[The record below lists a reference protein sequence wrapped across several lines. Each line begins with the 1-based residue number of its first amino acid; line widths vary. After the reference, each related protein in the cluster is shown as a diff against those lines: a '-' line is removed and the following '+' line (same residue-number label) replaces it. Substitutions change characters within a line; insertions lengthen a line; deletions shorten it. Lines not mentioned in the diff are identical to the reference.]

1 MVVEDHE
8 SLALKHPRALHR
20 VVLWAAVLAALW
32 LAAAGPAF
40 AQRAVVLVRHAELVG
55 GQMASPADM
64 PLSPAGSER
73 AQKLAQTLAA
83 AGVTAIYTTDF
94 ARTQLTAAPLK
105 QQFKLEPV
113 VVPKAESASLP
124 ERIKRE
130 HPDGVVVVIGHSDTL
145 PPMLKA
151 LADAEA
157 RIEAQDFGNLF
168 LVTPTASGKPALLTL
183 RY

>member
-1 MVVEDHE
+1 MDDCR
-8 SLALKHPRALHR
+8 SLALRHPRALHR
-20 VVLWAAVLAALW
+20 AVLWTAVLSALW
-32 LAAAGPAF
+32 LVTAGPAF
-40 AQRAVVLVRHAELVG
+40 AQPTVVLVRHAELVG

-73 AQKLAQTLAA
+73 AQKLAQTLAS

-105 QQFKLEPV
+105 QQVRLEPV

-124 ERIKRE
+124 ERIRRE
-130 HPDGVVVVIGHSDTL
+130 HPQGVVVVVGHSDTL
-145 PPMLKA
+145 PTLLKA
-151 LADAEA
+151 LADVDM

-168 LVTPTASGKPALLTL
+168 VVAPVAGGKPALLTL

>member
-1 MVVEDHE
+1 MPINPMPAARARSSDGRSAASGCEPRST
-8 SLALKHPRALHR
+8 SLAFQSYQP
-20 VVLWAAVLAALW
+20 
-32 LAAAGPAF
+32 
-40 AQRAVVLVRHAELVG
+40 
-55 GQMASPADM
+55 
-64 PLSPAGSER
+64 
-73 AQKLAQTLAA
+73 

-113 VVPKAESASLP
+113 VVPKAESALLP
-124 ERIKRE
+124 DRIRRE

-151 LADAEA
+151 LADAET

-168 LVTPTASGKPALLTL
+168 VVTPVAGGKPALLTL